1 MINGWNVVWLFLLS
15 LLLMENSIHDKLIKC
30 IVIFLYCLGTT
41 KVPSK
46 AKLKYFAGENQELFV
61 F

>member
-1 MINGWNVVWLFLLS
+1 MINDWNVVWLFLVA
-15 LLLMENSIHDKLIKC
+15 LLLMENIIHDKLIKC

-41 KVPSK
+41 KESK
-46 AKLKYFAGENQELFV
+46 AKLKYFSDEKQELFV